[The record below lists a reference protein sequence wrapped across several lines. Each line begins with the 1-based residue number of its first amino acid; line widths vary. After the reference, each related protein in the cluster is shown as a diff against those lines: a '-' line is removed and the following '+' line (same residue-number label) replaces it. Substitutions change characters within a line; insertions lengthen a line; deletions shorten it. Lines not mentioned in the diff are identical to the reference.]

1 MAAPQYTRPKALK
14 AVPPSLRVRIS
25 RELDAKLRYM
35 EAVTGLSRSDVVR
48 LLLRRAPRHALDGWK
63 AGLRRVGEQP

>member
-1 MAAPQYTRPKALK
+1 MAAQKTPRLKALK

-25 RELDAKLRYM
+25 PELDAKLCYM
-35 EAVTGLSRSDVVR
+35 EAVTGLSRSEVVR

>member
-1 MAAPQYTRPKALK
+1 MTAPKHPRPKALK
-14 AVPPSLRVRIS
+14 AVPSSLRVRIS
-25 RELDAKLRYM
+25 REINAKLRYM

-63 AGLRRVGEQP
+63 AGLRHIGEQP